1 MQILFQYMNGLLI
14 KSILFKY
21 FLKILKIKINYDF
34 DFDFS
39 KKFIYTIVFYNAIF
53 LLMFFFWWISISYFL
68 MKEKCK
74 SLFETNDIFYD
85 LLKMK
90 IHKVKYVKYQ
100 ISQEERF

>member
-1 MQILFQYMNGLLI
+1 
-14 KSILFKY
+14 
-21 FLKILKIKINYDF
+21 
-34 DFDFS
+34 
-39 KKFIYTIVFYNAIF
+39 
-53 LLMFFFWWISISYFL
+53 

-85 LLKMK
+85 LIKMK